1 MTSQYGEL
9 RLTNGWQRLVSLGH
23 LSKFQQV
30 SRLDFVT
37 ASTTVNVGKPNFARC
52 LAVFWASTLC
62 IHFGGSSPLPEFC
75 QAEIHFASTSCVL
88 LYWQWV
94 SPKLCGVVQGLELRN
109 FRSWS
114 FSTQDATCIPRA
126 AITVDIGPHSS
137 FLFLLYTSARAR
149 PASVN
154 PFWRVFAPGSALWG
168 SQWNSSPFMGQ
179 IPLNILGAWILETV
193 FSSLT
198 RKILKRAYYWNYRI
212 DSDQILESD
221 KDYEMPIELVQTLAQ
236 QIRGGGRP
244 PSLKNKKIIISQQ
257 KFDRSP
263 RILVRPWFHVKIKLL

>member
-62 IHFGGSSPLPEFC
+62 IHFVGSSPLPEFC

-94 SPKLCGVVQGLELRN
+94 SSKLCGVVQGTELRN

-114 FSTQDATCIPRA
+114 FSTQGATCIPRA

-137 FLFLLYTSARAR
+137 FLFCTLYFGWGQARIRKPILTCFRAR
-149 PASVN
+149 KFP
-154 PFWRVFAPGSALWG
+154 LG
-168 SQWNSSPFMGQ
+168 SQWNSSH
-179 IPLNILGAWILETV
+179 LW
-193 FSSLT
+193 
-198 RKILKRAYYWNYRI
+198 
-212 DSDQILESD
+212 
-221 KDYEMPIELVQTLAQ
+221 
-236 QIRGGGRP
+236 
-244 PSLKNKKIIISQQ
+244 
-257 KFDRSP
+257 
-263 RILVRPWFHVKIKLL
+263 VKAP